1 MPSSAASLAPISLP
15 SSTSSSGYLI
25 SKSTGGGGQARTI
38 DVTVSGS
45 TMTPG
50 TWTAKQGDTL
60 TVNVTAD
67 KKEEIH
73 LHGYDIAFE
82 VDSAGGKASHT
93 FKADKSGDFDI
104 EVEDTSTPLG
114 KLVVSP

>member
-1 MPSSAASLAPISLP
+1 VILVVVVIAFVAI
-15 SSTSSSGYLI
+15 GGFLI
-25 SKSTGGGGQARTI
+25 YRQTGGGGQARTI

-73 LHGYDIAFE
+73 LHGYDIPFE
-82 VDSAGGKASHT
+82 VESDGGKATHT
-93 FKADKSGDFDI
+93 FKADKSGSFDI
-104 EVEDTSTPLG
+104 EIEDTSTPLG
-114 KLVVSP
+114 QLVVSP